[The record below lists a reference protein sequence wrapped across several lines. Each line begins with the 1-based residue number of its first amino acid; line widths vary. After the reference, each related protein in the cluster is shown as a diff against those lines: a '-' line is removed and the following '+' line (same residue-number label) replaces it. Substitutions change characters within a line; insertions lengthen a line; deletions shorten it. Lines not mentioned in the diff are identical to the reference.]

1 MSCSFLL
8 FLFFFFSLLPPPPAL
23 SGFSEFVLH
32 SSRPPFR
39 PDQKITPSFF
49 LPSSLAKKKKN
60 RETISTGAL
69 TLDVALGGGLPK
81 GRIVEI
87 YGPESSGK
95 TTIALHAIAEVQ
107 RNGGRAALI
116 DAEHAFDPVYAA
128 ALGIKLPELL
138 ISQPESG
145 EMALE
150 IVDQLVRSDSFDL
163 VAVDS
168 VAALTPKAELEGEI
182 GQATIGLQARLLSAA
197 LRKVAANAS
206 KSGTTILML
215 NQLRMKIGVLYG
227 NPEVTPGGNALKFYA
242 SARVDVRRKAALDA
256 PSGSSSSGI
265 TAGASPGIRVRAKVV
280 KNKCAPPYRVAEF
293 DILFNSGINNT
304 GCVLE
309 AAEGVG
315 VVERKGAWFYLASDG
330 TRLGQGKDKASAA
343 LEADPKLRAK
353 VEEQTR
359 ERLDGRIAKKGGGAV
374 VPVASVDEDED
385 EDDLIAG
392 GEVGAAA
399 VGSATLD
406 TASASSGATASA
418 DEEDDAA

>member
-1 MSCSFLL
+1 MRVIVFFYFFFLL
-8 FLFFFFSLLPPPPAL
+8 LSLEVGLCSL
-23 SGFSEFVLH
+23 SLTSTST
-32 SSRPPFR
+32 SSSKP
-39 PDQKITPSFF
+39 
-49 LPSSLAKKKKN
+49 KKKKN
-60 RETISTGAL
+60 PLSFYLRETISTGAL

-81 GRIVEI
+81 GRIVEV

-107 RNGGRAALI
+107 RSGGRAALI

-163 VAVDS
+163 IAVDS

-256 PSGSSSSGI
+256 PSGSSATGI
-265 TAGASPGIRVRAKVV
+265 NAGASPGIRVRAKVV

-353 VEEQTR
+353 VEKETR
-359 ERLDGRIAKKGGGAV
+359 ERLDGRMAKKGGGAV
-374 VPVASVDEDED
+374 VPVASLDEDEEGEEGGID
-385 EDDLIAG
+385 A

-406 TASASSGATASA
+406 AAAAAASAGASA

>member
-1 MSCSFLL
+1 LGRAHERERERRREEVLTL
-8 FLFFFFSLLPPPPAL
+8 FLFPPPL
-23 SGFSEFVLH
+23 SH
-32 SSRPPFR
+32 SSR
-39 PDQKITPSFF
+39 
-49 LPSSLAKKKKN
+49 

-107 RNGGRAALI
+107 KNGGRAALI
-116 DAEHAFDPVYAA
+116 DAEHAFDPIYAA

-242 SARVDVRRKAALDA
+242 SARVDVRRKAALDP
-256 PSGSSSSGI
+256 PSGGAASGI
-265 TAGASPGIRVRAKVV
+265 NASASPGIRVRAKVV

-330 TRLGQGKDKASAA
+330 TRLGQGKDKASAV

-353 VEEQTR
+353 VEKETR
-359 ERLDGRIAKKGGGAV
+359 ERLDGRMAKKGGGSV
-374 VPVASVDEDED
+374 VPVASSADDDGDEEEIDE
-385 EDDLIAG
+385 EAL
-392 GEVGAAA
+392 GAAE
-399 VGSATLD
+399 VGSATLE
-406 TASASSGATASA
+406 AAAGGGGGAGAASA

>member
-1 MSCSFLL
+1 MIFTFPFFLA
-8 FLFFFFSLLPPPPAL
+8 FFSLFL
-23 SGFSEFVLH
+23 SRSSNEKKFSL
-32 SSRPPFR
+32 
-39 PDQKITPSFF
+39 
-49 LPSSLAKKKKN
+49 KKK

-81 GRIVEI
+81 GRIVEV

-107 RNGGRAALI
+107 KKGGRAALI

-128 ALGIKLPELL
+128 ALGIKLPKLL

-163 VAVDS
+163 IAVDS

-215 NQLRMKIGVLYG
+215 NQLRMKIGVMYG

-242 SARVDVRRKAALDA
+242 SARVDVRRKAALDP
-256 PSGSSSSGI
+256 PSGSSSSSSGLN
-265 TAGASPGIRVRAKVV
+265 AGVSPGIRVRAKVV

-293 DILFNSGINNT
+293 DILFNGGINNT

-309 AAEGVG
+309 AAEAVG
-315 VVERKGAWFYLASDG
+315 VVERKGAWFYLSSDG
-330 TRLGQGKDKASAA
+330 SRLGQGKEKASAA
-343 LEADPKLRAK
+343 LEADPKLRKK
-353 VEEQTR
+353 VEEETR
-359 ERLDGRIAKKGGGAV
+359 ARLDGRMAKKGGGAV
-374 VPVASVDEDED
+374 VPTASIDDDEEGGGGGGEFGGG
-385 EDDLIAG
+385 EDDEEEEDAV
-392 GEVGAAA
+392 VGAAS
-399 VGSATLD
+399 VSSPTLEA
-406 TASASSGATASA
+406 ASAAEGLSSDEAS
-418 DEEDDAA
+418 DAAA